1 MTEAEVEML
10 EMKLGNLG
18 HKSDDF
24 RVQKEALD
32 HAIGDAARE
41 GEMLQKQ
48 LRESEALRDAQ
59 VMLRCIY
66 VCIYIYIYIYI
77 CIYIYLYTCIYIYKY
92 VYTNVC
98 IFI

>member
-1 MTEAEVEML
+1 MQICSEDTGMTEADVEML

-59 VMLRCIY
+59 VML
-66 VCIYIYIYIYI
+66 
-77 CIYIYLYTCIYIYKY
+77 
-92 VYTNVC
+92 
-98 IFI
+98 

>member
-66 VCIYIYIYIYI
+66 VRIVIYIYIYI
-77 CIYIYLYTCIYIYKY
+77 CICIHTCIYIHM
-92 VYTNVC
+92 
-98 IFI
+98 